1 MRAALTTAANQIRAF
16 AERQLPASWSK
27 EPVPGLTT
35 GQLVRPLGSVGCYVP
50 SGRHPLPSTLL
61 MTAIPAQVAG
71 VERIVVVSPK
81 PAPETLAAAH
91 LLGIT
96 EFYRLGGAHA
106 VAALAYG
113 TATLPRVDKIVGP
126 GNLYVTAA
134 KRLVAFD
141 CAIDMLAGPT
151 EIVVTSERGNAAEIA
166 SDLVAQAEHDPEA
179 LAIFITTR
187 ADLAKEVIAEAKSR
201 SRNNA
206 VAREALDRNG
216 LVIVASSVEEA
227 RAITNR
233 LAPEHLT
240 VDAASD
246 LDWVQNAGSVF
257 VGRWSAQPM
266 GDYISG
272 PNHTLPTGGMAR
284 VRGGLSVNDFVKL
297 ITVQEY
303 TAKGIRSLGPHAA
316 LLAEAEGLTG
326 PRRSDSHTH
335 RQRGGPV
342 SEAATTLVPAPRASR
357 TGHEGVSPS
366 ARQPRHAAPGL
377 QREHLACSPKVREVL
392 GCISAGSLTRYPE
405 REPVEAIVA
414 AHLGL
419 APAQIALTNGVDE
432 AIHVLFEAFLE
443 EGDELLLPVPTYT
456 MYEVYASAT
465 DARVVSVQAADDLPF
480 PSSACLP
487 RSPRA
492 PRSSPSPIPTAP
504 PAPRQYARSYWNSP
518 RARLM
523 PFCWSMR
530 LTSTFTA
537 KP

>member
-1 MRAALTTAANQIRAF
+1 MKLIRTKGRGARQTEEVLAALEQRGGAALDAVLPAVKRIVADVRRRGDRALLRYASQFDGLTGSSLLRVTQQEMAAAWKALDPALCEALSTAAEQIRGF
-16 AERQLPASWSK
+16 AVRQLPESWSDSQLD
-27 EPVPGLTT
+27 GLTT

-71 VERIVVVSPK
+71 VARIVVVSPK

-113 TATLPRVDKIVGP
+113 TASIQRVDKIVGP

-187 ADLAKEVIAEAKSR
+187 AELAKEVMAEAKLR
-201 SRNNA
+201 SRDNS

-216 LVIVASSVEEA
+216 LAIVAASVDQA
-227 RAITNR
+227 RQMTNR

-297 ITVQEY
+297 ITVQQY
-303 TAKGIRSLGPHAA
+303 SAQGLRTLGTQAA
-316 LLAEAEGLTG
+316 LLAQAEGLTG
-326 PRRSDSHTH
+326 
-335 RQRGGPV
+335 
-342 SEAATTLVPAPRASR
+342 
-357 TGHEGVSPS
+357 
-366 ARQPRHAAPGL
+366 HA
-377 QREHLACSPKVREVL
+377 
-392 GCISAGSLTRYPE
+392 
-405 REPVEAIVA
+405 EAIRLRL
-414 AHLGL
+414 HK
-419 APAQIALTNGVDE
+419 
-432 AIHVLFEAFLE
+432 
-443 EGDELLLPVPTYT
+443 
-456 MYEVYASAT
+456 
-465 DARVVSVQAADDLPF
+465 RR
-480 PSSACLP
+480 P
-487 RSPRA
+487 RG
-492 PRSSPSPIPTAP
+492 
-504 PAPRQYARSYWNSP
+504 
-518 RARLM
+518 
-523 PFCWSMR
+523 
-530 LTSTFTA
+530 
-537 KP
+537 

>member
-1 MRAALTTAANQIRAF
+1 MKVIRTKGRGAQQAAEMLAALERRGGAALDAVLPAVRRIVSDVRKRGDRALLRYAAQFDGLAGAGAMRVTQNEMAAAWDAIDPALRYALSTAAEQIRTF
-16 AERQLPASWSK
+16 AERQLPASWNLSTID
-27 EPVPGLTT
+27 GLTT

-71 VERIVVVSPK
+71 VERIAVVSPK

-96 EFYRLGGAHA
+96 EFYRLGCAHA

-113 TATLPRVDKIVGP
+113 TATIPRVDKIAGP

-151 EIVVTSERGNAAEIA
+151 EIVVTSERGNAADIA

-187 ADLAKEVIAEAKSR
+187 ADLAKEVIAEAKLR

-206 VAREALDRNG
+206 VARQALDCNS
-216 LVIVASSVEEA
+216 LVIVAASVEEA
-227 RAITNR
+227 RQITNR

-272 PNHTLPTGGMAR
+272 PNHTLPTGGTAR

-297 ITVQEY
+297 ITVQQY
-303 TAKGIRSLGPHAA
+303 NAQAMRVLGPQAA
-316 LLAEAEGLTG
+316 LLAEAEGLF
-326 PRRSDSHTH
+326 
-335 RQRGGPV
+335 
-342 SEAATTLVPAPRASR
+342 
-357 TGHEGVSPS
+357 GH
-366 ARQPRHAAPGL
+366 A
-377 QREHLACSPKVREVL
+377 
-392 GCISAGSLTRYPE
+392 
-405 REPVEAIVA
+405 EAIRTR
-414 AHLGL
+414 LK
-419 APAQIALTNGVDE
+419 
-432 AIHVLFEAFLE
+432 
-443 EGDELLLPVPTYT
+443 
-456 MYEVYASAT
+456 
-465 DARVVSVQAADDLPF
+465 RR
-480 PSSACLP
+480 P
-487 RSPRA
+487 RD
-492 PRSSPSPIPTAP
+492 
-504 PAPRQYARSYWNSP
+504 
-518 RARLM
+518 
-523 PFCWSMR
+523 
-530 LTSTFTA
+530 
-537 KP
+537 

>member
-1 MRAALTTAANQIRAF
+1 MKLIRTKGRGAQQAAALLASLERRGGAALDAVLPAVKRIVSDVRKRGDRALLRYAAQFDGLAGIETMRVTTEEMTSAWNSIDPKMQQALTTAADQIRAF
-16 AERQLPASWSK
+16 AVNQLPASWSD
-27 EPVPGLTT
+27 EPIPGLTT

-71 VERIVVVSPK
+71 VGRIAVVSPK

-106 VAALAYG
+106 VGALAYG
-113 TATLPRVDKIVGP
+113 TATIQRVDKIVGP

-151 EIVVTSERGNAAEIA
+151 EIVVTSERSDPADIA

-187 ADLAKEVIAEAKSR
+187 ADLAKEVIGEAKLR
-201 SRNNA
+201 SRDNA
-206 VAREALDRNG
+206 VARQALDRNG
-216 LVIVASSVEEA
+216 LVIVAASVAEA
-227 RAITNR
+227 RQITNR

-272 PNHTLPTGGMAR
+272 PNHTLPTGGTAR

-297 ITVQEY
+297 ITVQQY
-303 TAKGIRSLGPHAA
+303 NAQAMRVLGPQAT
-316 LLAEAEGLTG
+316 LLAEAEGLFG
-326 PRRSDSHTH
+326 HT
-335 RQRGGPV
+335 
-342 SEAATTLVPAPRASR
+342 
-357 TGHEGVSPS
+357 
-366 ARQPRHAAPGL
+366 
-377 QREHLACSPKVREVL
+377 
-392 GCISAGSLTRYPE
+392 
-405 REPVEAIVA
+405 EAIRTR
-414 AHLGL
+414 LK
-419 APAQIALTNGVDE
+419 
-432 AIHVLFEAFLE
+432 
-443 EGDELLLPVPTYT
+443 
-456 MYEVYASAT
+456 
-465 DARVVSVQAADDLPF
+465 RR
-480 PSSACLP
+480 P
-487 RSPRA
+487 RD
-492 PRSSPSPIPTAP
+492 
-504 PAPRQYARSYWNSP
+504 
-518 RARLM
+518 
-523 PFCWSMR
+523 
-530 LTSTFTA
+530 
-537 KP
+537 

>member
-1 MRAALTTAANQIRAF
+1 MKVIRTTGRGARQTAETLAALEDRGGAALDAVMPAVKRIVADVRKQGDRALLRYAAQFDGLAGKTALRVTPNEMAAAWDGLTPAMRKALTIAADQIRAF
-16 AERQLPASWSK
+16 AVAQLPASWS
-27 EPVPGLTT
+27 ESPIPGLTT

-61 MTAIPAQVAG
+61 MTTIPAQVAG
-71 VERIVVVSPK
+71 VERIAVVSPK
-81 PAPETLAAAH
+81 PAAETLAAAH
-91 LLGIT
+91 HLGIT

-113 TATLPRVDKIVGP
+113 TATIKRVDKIAGP

-141 CAIDMLAGPT
+141 CAIDLLAGPT
-151 EIVVTSERGNAAEIA
+151 EIIVTSERGNANEIA
-166 SDLVAQAEHDPEA
+166 SDLVAQSEHDPEA

-187 ADLAKEVIAEAKSR
+187 ADLAKEVIAEAKLR

-216 LVIVASSVEEA
+216 LVILVANVTEA
-227 RAITNR
+227 REITNR

-303 TAKGIRSLGPHAA
+303 TAKGIRALGPPAA
-316 LLAEAEGLTG
+316 LLAEAEGLI
-326 PRRSDSHTH
+326 
-335 RQRGGPV
+335 
-342 SEAATTLVPAPRASR
+342 
-357 TGHEGVSPS
+357 GH
-366 ARQPRHAAPGL
+366 A
-377 QREHLACSPKVREVL
+377 
-392 GCISAGSLTRYPE
+392 
-405 REPVEAIVA
+405 EAIRTRIEKKGNN
-414 AHLGL
+414 H
-419 APAQIALTNGVDE
+419 D
-432 AIHVLFEAFLE
+432 
-443 EGDELLLPVPTYT
+443 
-456 MYEVYASAT
+456 
-465 DARVVSVQAADDLPF
+465 
-480 PSSACLP
+480 
-487 RSPRA
+487 
-492 PRSSPSPIPTAP
+492 
-504 PAPRQYARSYWNSP
+504 
-518 RARLM
+518 
-523 PFCWSMR
+523 
-530 LTSTFTA
+530 
-537 KP
+537 

>member
-1 MRAALTTAANQIRAF
+1 MKLIRTKGRGAQQTAETLAALEQRGGAALDAVLPAVRRIVADVRKQGDRALFRYAAQFDGLKDTANLRIMPDEMAAEWNAITPTMREALTAAANQIRSF
-16 AERQLPASWSK
+16 AVSQLPASWSE
-27 EPVPGLTT
+27 EPIPGLTT

-71 VERIVVVSPK
+71 VQRIAVVSPK

-113 TATLPRVDKIVGP
+113 TQSLPRVDKIVGP

-151 EIVVTSERGNAAEIA
+151 EIVVTSERGNAAGIA
-166 SDLVAQAEHDPEA
+166 ADLVAQAEHDPEA

-187 ADLAKEVIAEAKSR
+187 ADLAKEVIAETKLR
-201 SRNNA
+201 SRNNPI
-206 VAREALDRNG
+206 ARQALDRYG
-216 LVIVASSVEEA
+216 LVIVASSLDEA

-233 LAPEHLT
+233 LAAEHLT

-246 LDWVQNAGSVF
+246 LDWVWNAGSVF

-297 ITVQEY
+297 ITVQQY
-303 TAKGIRSLGPHAA
+303 SAQAMRVLGPPAT

-326 PRRSDSHTH
+326 
-335 RQRGGPV
+335 
-342 SEAATTLVPAPRASR
+342 
-357 TGHEGVSPS
+357 
-366 ARQPRHAAPGL
+366 HA
-377 QREHLACSPKVREVL
+377 
-392 GCISAGSLTRYPE
+392 
-405 REPVEAIVA
+405 EAIRTR
-414 AHLGL
+414 L
-419 APAQIALTNGVDE
+419 N
-432 AIHVLFEAFLE
+432 
-443 EGDELLLPVPTYT
+443 
-456 MYEVYASAT
+456 
-465 DARVVSVQAADDLPF
+465 RR
-480 PSSACLP
+480 P
-487 RSPRA
+487 RD
-492 PRSSPSPIPTAP
+492 
-504 PAPRQYARSYWNSP
+504 
-518 RARLM
+518 
-523 PFCWSMR
+523 
-530 LTSTFTA
+530 
-537 KP
+537 

>member
-1 MRAALTTAANQIRAF
+1 MKTIRTKGRGAQQTAEILAALEQRGGAALDAVLPAVRRIIADVRKQGDRALLRYAAQFDGLAGADVLRVTPDEMATAWNAITPEMQEALTTATQQIRRF
-16 AERQLPASWSK
+16 AVSQLPASFND

-71 VERIVVVSPK
+71 VERIAVVSPK

-96 EFYRLGGAHA
+96 EFYCLGGAHA
-106 VAALAYG
+106 IAALAYG
-113 TATLPRVDKIVGP
+113 TATIPRVDKIVGP

-151 EIVVTSERGNAAEIA
+151 EIVVTSERGNADCIA

-187 ADLAKEVIAEAKSR
+187 ADLAKEVIAETELR
-201 SRNNA
+201 SRNNPI
-206 VAREALDRNG
+206 ARQALDRNG
-216 LVIVASSVEEA
+216 LVIVPSSVDEA
-227 RAITNR
+227 RHITNR

-246 LDWVQNAGSVF
+246 LHWIQNAGSVF

-297 ITVQEY
+297 ITVQQY
-303 TAKGIRSLGPHAA
+303 SPQAMRVLGPRAA
-316 LLAEAEGLTG
+316 LLAEAEGLT
-326 PRRSDSHTH
+326 
-335 RQRGGPV
+335 
-342 SEAATTLVPAPRASR
+342 A
-357 TGHEGVSPS
+357 
-366 ARQPRHAAPGL
+366 HAESI
-377 QREHLACSPKVREVL
+377 R
-392 GCISAGSLTRYPE
+392 
-405 REPVEAIVA
+405 
-414 AHLGL
+414 AHL
-419 APAQIALTNGVDE
+419 QK
-432 AIHVLFEAFLE
+432 
-443 EGDELLLPVPTYT
+443 
-456 MYEVYASAT
+456 
-465 DARVVSVQAADDLPF
+465 
-480 PSSACLP
+480 
-487 RSPRA
+487 RSTRD
-492 PRSSPSPIPTAP
+492 
-504 PAPRQYARSYWNSP
+504 
-518 RARLM
+518 
-523 PFCWSMR
+523 
-530 LTSTFTA
+530 
-537 KP
+537 